1 MYYLV
6 LALAVVFTFANCSTD
21 EIAPQNEEG
30 KSKVED
36 NSFVERQGNPV
47 IHHVSAG
54 SNDFC
59 QPFDPPGCDGNFSLT
74 ANMRADGTVT
84 GQFQDTYAGGG
95 LGIHVNIDCM
105 IIDGNTA
112 IVGGIAT
119 HGYSNFFGDEDL
131 AGKYVVTKVVDNGTS
146 NNDPLDQIS
155 YSWFWLDINGC
166 QDQDISSVPFNFGY
180 TTLYEALDGELY
192 DITKGQVTIR

>member
-1 MYYLV
+1 M
-6 LALAVVFTFANCSTD
+6 VFTFNNCST
-21 EIAPQNEEG
+21 EQIAPQNEEG
-30 KSKVED
+30 ISKVED
-36 NSFVERQGNPV
+36 NNFAERQGNPV
-47 IHHVSAG
+47 IHHVSVTG
-54 SNDFC
+54 NDLC
-59 QPFDPPGCDGNFSLT
+59 EPFGDSPGCDGNFSLT
-74 ANMRADGTVT
+74 ANMREDGTVT

-119 HGYSNFFGDEDL
+119 HGSSSFFGYEDL
-131 AGKYVVTKVVDNGTS
+131 TGKYVVTKVVDNGTS

-166 QDQDISSVPFNFGY
+166 QDQDISGDPLNFGY
-180 TTLYEALDGELY
+180 TTLHEALDGELY